1 MIILNGASWERFAA
15 FYNFK
20 DYNSMAVNSVFGGAA
35 FALTIMGV
43 RMLSMDAPMIHH
55 HYQYHAKRAVSHN
68 VTHSELDDTDIMMR
82 LTTDSSATTS
92 DNSIHPPAMTSLAR
106 EAPARRRMRFVDVM
120 RSPWV
125 LYAVAANCVP
135 FMVFIPDVNKYTI
148 SPSICVWTEVI
159 PGPIAFFVA
168 FAFGTQSYTVLW
180 VTQLE
185 SAIPTTTSMSTANL
199 IAAYALQFIGI
210 VTAFSSAM
218 VLAVPRCIFE
228 GHQAAVNTSV
238 LCNFVIIALLECKER
253 TREGLVCLGVMLAA
267 VYGLIKLDDCK
278 CSLYGIVEVAGS
290 TAQICYLA
298 YRVARLK
305 RFNGAEY
312 AVHVT
317 AIACI
322 SWLIM
327 QFTLNFC
334 VNRNV
339 HFQIRGSSRDGMPDR
354 SAMSRITYNPTFF
367 GKHSLCFLPGSS
379 FSCNG

>member
-1 MIILNGASWERFAA
+1 
-15 FYNFK
+15 
-20 DYNSMAVNSVFGGAA
+20 MAVNSVFGGAT

-43 RMLSMDAPMIHH
+43 RMLSRMDTPLVMYHH
-55 HYQYHAKRAVSHN
+55 HQYHAKRTVSRS
-68 VTHSELDDTDIMMR
+68 VTDSESDDTDMMR
-82 LTTDSSATTS
+82 LTTTDSGAATS
-92 DNSIHPPAMTSLAR
+92 DSIHPPALTNLAR
-106 EAPARRRMRFVDVM
+106 EAPARRRTRFIDVM

-125 LYAVAANCVP
+125 LYGLAANCVP
-135 FMVFIPDVNKYTI
+135 FMIFVPDVNKYTI
-148 SPSICVWTEVI
+148 SPSICVWSEVV
-159 PGPIAFFVA
+159 PGPIAFFLA
-168 FAFGTQSYTVLW
+168 FAFGTQSYTMLW

-185 SAIPTTTSMSTANL
+185 GAIPTTPISTRSL

-210 VTAFSSAM
+210 VTAFSMAM
-218 VLAVPRCIFE
+218 VLAVPRCVFE

-238 LCNFVIIALLECKER
+238 LCNFVVITLLECKER
-253 TREGLVCLGVMLAA
+253 THEGLVCLGTMLAT

-278 CSLYGIVEVAGS
+278 CSLYGIVEVFGS
-290 TAQICYLA
+290 TVQICYLA
-298 YRVARLK
+298 YRVARLR

-317 AIACI
+317 AITCI

-339 HFQIRGSSRDGMPDR
+339 HFQIRGSARDGMPSR
-354 SAMSRITYNPTFF
+354 SAMSRIPYNPTFF

-379 FSCNG
+379 CIIR